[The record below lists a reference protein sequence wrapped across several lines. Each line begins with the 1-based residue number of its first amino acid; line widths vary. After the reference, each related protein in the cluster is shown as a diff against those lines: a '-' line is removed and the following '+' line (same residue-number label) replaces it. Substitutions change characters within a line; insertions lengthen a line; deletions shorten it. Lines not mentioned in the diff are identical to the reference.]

1 MTSKEVFEMINE
13 NKNTAWENL
22 IAAAKAYLEFES
34 DIDYVF
40 YKLEEAIYTGEVD

>member
-1 MTSKEVFEMINE
+1 M
-13 NKNTAWENL
+13 WENL